1 MKPVRV
7 TTFGARRRARSRR
20 ARRRARRRVRL
31 SRLPAE
37 SPPTAPPAPAAPL
50 SPPRRSAMSL
60 SASGTSCA
68 APSRICT
75 SSRARV
81 RVVLREEAVRLADGA
96 GSAGAPDAVH
106 VVLRLQREV
115 VDEHER
121 DAGNVQ
127 PARGDVRGDQ
137 HGRFAFAEQ
146 IQGVLALGL
155 VFVAVHGAGAAQA
168 ARFDFAIHEIAP
180 ALGAAEHDASRAVH
194 DVLL

>member
-1 MKPVRV
+1 M
-7 TTFGARRRARSRR
+7 
-20 ARRRARRRVRL
+20 
-31 SRLPAE
+31 
-37 SPPTAPPAPAAPL
+37 
-50 SPPRRSAMSL
+50 
-60 SASGTSCA
+60 
-68 APSRICT
+68 
-75 SSRARV
+75 

-155 VFVAVHGAGAAQA
+155 VFVAVHATVLLPHALILRSTKSHRRLVPQNTMPRAPSTMFFFKTAIARSNLLSSSKISTVCVMLVLAVSRVPPA
-168 ARFDFAIHEIAP
+168 ARTCV
-180 ALGAAEHDASRAVH
+180 GS
-194 DVLL
+194 